1 LVISLAFA
9 VLIAAIYYG
18 GRSQW
23 NKLMVDRCQ
32 RIDRPSLNLV
42 ITGFFM
48 RIRFYRVFALL
59 APTLALHWTLKRL
72 DRTKH

>member
-1 LVISLAFA
+1 MRVAPHA
-9 VLIAAIYYG
+9 RRAIP
-18 GRSQW
+18 QP
-23 NKLMVDRCQ
+23 KHEHLDDDRVVGAGWQ